1 MAGTEEKCC
10 SGLGAEGGGSGTE
23 TAERKSRVGRQA
35 AILGGA
41 VVVWW
46 LVYGQLA
53 PLAGWATYR
62 LLGLEPGS
70 HLADA
75 VEFFLYDTPKVLM
88 LLTLVVF
95 GVGVIRS
102 FFTAE
107 RTRRILAGKRESVGN
122 VLAALLG
129 IVTPFC
135 SCSAVPLFIGFVTA
149 GIPLGVTFSFLISAP
164 MINEIALV
172 LLYGLFGWRVA
183 AIYLG
188 TGLGIAILSG
198 WVIGRLRMEAH
209 VERWVYETKVGVGA
223 VEIEPD
229 WAGRLRCGAEAV
241 RDIVAKV
248 WLYVVLGI
256 AVGAGIH
263 GYVPENFMASIMG
276 KGAWW
281 SVPLAVLI
289 GIPMYSN
296 AAGMIPVVQALLG
309 KGAALGTVL
318 AFMMAVIG
326 LSLPETI
333 ILRKVLRPRL
343 IATFIAVVGMGILLV
358 GYLFNAL
365 PLHEIVAAGRGIS

>member
-1 MAGTEEKCC
+1 MNSGEQKMCCGGNQQEAQAEIQTVSQRRAIGRYGLMAGA
-10 SGLGAEGGGSGTE
+10 G
-23 TAERKSRVGRQA
+23 
-35 AILGGA
+35 ILG
-41 VVVWW
+41 WW
-46 LVYGQLA
+46 LVYRELPRFA
-53 PLAGWATYR
+53 EWVTYG
-62 LLGLEPGS
+62 LLNLTRGAA
-70 HLADA
+70 LADA
-75 VEFFLYDTPKVLM
+75 VEFFVYDTPKVLM

-95 GVGVIRS
+95 GVGVVRS
-102 FFTAE
+102 FFTPE
-107 RTRRILAGKRESVGN
+107 RTRRILADKRESVGN
-122 VLAALLG
+122 VLAGLLG

-149 GIPLGVTFSFLISAP
+149 GVPLGVTFSFLISAP
-164 MINEIALV
+164 MVNEIALV
-172 LLYGLFGWRVA
+172 LLYGLFGWKVA

-188 TGLGIAILSG
+188 TGLGIAILAG
-198 WVIGRLRMEAH
+198 WVIGRLHMEPY
-209 VERWVYETKVGVGA
+209 VEQWVYATKQGAGGV
-223 VEIEPD
+223 EEELD
-229 WAGRLRCGAEAV
+229 WSDRIRYGFDAV
-241 RDIVAKV
+241 REIVGKV
-248 WLYVVLGI
+248 WVYVVLGI

-296 AAGMIPVVQALLG
+296 AAGIIPVVQALLG

-343 IATFIAVVGMGILLV
+343 IATFIAVVGVGILLV
-358 GYLFNAL
+358 GYLFNLL
-365 PLHEIVAAGRGIS
+365 PLQEIVTTGRAIS